1 MTILSRLDYGGIS
14 VLIFGS
20 GFPIIYYSY
29 ACRPVLVQKWAW
41 VSVYIVLNL
50 GCFVTSLIPK
60 FDSAKFRP
68 LRGGMF
74 ILAGASIIAV
84 FIAIRNP
91 ANPYK
96 IETELGWFSGGGAIY
111 IVGASLYIS
120 RLPERCKPGMFDLC
134 GASH

>member
-1 MTILSRLDYGGIS
+1 M
-14 VLIFGS
+14 LIFGS
-20 GFPIIYYSY
+20 GFPVIYYSF
-29 ACRPVLVQKWAW
+29 ACKPEYTQKWAW
-41 VSVYIVLNL
+41 VGVYIALNFC
-50 GCFVTSLIPK
+50 CFATSLIPK

-96 IETELGWFSGGGAIY
+96 IET
-111 IVGASLYIS
+111 
-120 RLPERCKPGMFDLC
+120 
-134 GASH
+134 